1 METMAR
7 SFPCTRNSGCIVI
20 LRSKNMTLNV
30 CDDVRHRF
38 CQHTHTSADAVTI
51 FENADKSMVDGISD
65 CSEDSLMLTTEY
77 ERYTHISL
85 TTLAD

>member
-1 METMAR
+1 MYVMMYGIDSA
-7 SFPCTRNSGCIVI
+7 S
-20 LRSKNMTLNV
+20 
-30 CDDVRHRF
+30 
-38 CQHTHTSADAVTI
+38 THIRAPMLSITI